1 MAFQEGGPVGT
12 SAAIESHSKRW
23 LMLLVLF
30 LARMSLAYQFQT
42 IGAIGPILVD
52 EFRIDFTWLGTLI
65 GLYMLPGMIFAIPS
79 GLIGQKF
86 GAKRIVLLGLAL
98 MAIGGV
104 MTGSHVFEIAFAG
117 RLISGIGGVIMNVIM
132 TKMVADWF
140 AQREIVVAMSILVAS
155 WPLGL
160 ALGLITFPV
169 IAGMGAWP
177 PVMYTAVAV
186 ILVSLVLVA
195 LLYRDPPDVPALLTG
210 RIQVTLSGREWLLV
224 LIAGM
229 IWGAYNVAYII
240 LISFMP
246 ELLTARGY
254 SLSEAG
260 RIVSVLGWALIVV
273 VPIAG
278 LVAQRIGR
286 LNLLMAG
293 SLIVVGLAG
302 ASLPFAFGGQFV
314 AAFAVVSILAGIPAG
329 LILSLPAEAL
339 SAENRAVGMGV
350 FFTCFYVSMAV
361 MPAIAG
367 WMRDF
372 FASPAAPVLFAAAM
386 LGLSAIGLA
395 VFRLAQRRTMQLKS
409 A

>member
-1 MAFQEGGPVGT
+1 MGN

-65 GLYMLPGMIFAIPS
+65 GLYMLPGTVFAIPS

-86 GAKRIVLLGLAL
+86 GAKRIVLLGLTL
-98 MAIGGV
+98 MAIGGL
-104 MTGSHVFEIAFAG
+104 MTGSHVFEVALAG

-140 AQREIVVAMSILVAS
+140 AQREIVVAMSILVSS

-186 ILVSLVLVA
+186 IVVSLVLVA
-195 LLYRDPPDVPALLTG
+195 LLYRDPPDVSALLAG
-210 RIQVTLSGREWLLV
+210 RLQIALSGREWLLV
-224 LIAGM
+224 LIAGFV
-229 IWGAYNVAYII
+229 WGAYNVAFIV
-240 LISFMP
+240 LVSFLP
-246 ELLTARGY
+246 DLLTARGY
-254 SLSEAG
+254 PLTQAG
-260 RIVSVLGWALIVV
+260 WIVSLLGWGLIVV
-273 VPIAG
+273 VPMAG
-278 LVAQRIGR
+278 LAAQRLGR
-286 LNLLMAG
+286 SDLLMAG
-293 SLIVVGLAG
+293 SLIITALAG
-302 ASLPFAFGGQFV
+302 AALPFASGGQFV
-314 AAFAVVSILAGIPAG
+314 AAFIVVSIVAGVPAG

-350 FFTCFYVSMAV
+350 FFTCFYISMAV

-367 WMRDF
+367 WVRDL
-372 FASPAAPVLFAAAM
+372 FASPAAPVLFAASM
-386 LGLSAIGLA
+386 LGIAALGLA
-395 VFRLAQRRTMQLKS
+395 AFRLAQRRMLQLEP